1 VGFRSF
7 AIIGAGHMGRFI
19 VDELL
24 RLKAIGT
31 ISSVTIISR
40 SDRHASHPEWVAK
53 GVNLA
58 TIDYNDQASIVAAFE
73 GVDVA
78 ISTVKNIP
86 DGIQNQKVLADAA
99 KVAGVKIFVPS
110 EWGSP
115 SVKIEGGI
123 AYKAEILDYLREIGL
138 PFTVLYTGP
147 WPDLIMQPFFG
158 FDLKNGK
165 AVVPGLGDTPITF
178 TGRPDIARY
187 VGYVFTN
194 LPAEKLEWK
203 EFHLEGERTTFNEI
217 LKFYQEKTGKAL
229 EISHIP
235 PSELEK
241 RPGLVSALA
250 HRWDMGDGVVGDNL
264 DNDLYPG
271 WNPKKAVDCIE

>member
-1 VGFRSF
+1 
-7 AIIGAGHMGRFI
+7 
-19 VDELL
+19 
-24 RLKAIGT
+24 
-31 ISSVTIISR
+31 
-40 SDRHASHPEWVAK
+40 
-53 GVNLA
+53 
-58 TIDYNDQASIVAAFE
+58 
-73 GVDVA
+73 
-78 ISTVKNIP
+78 
-86 DGIQNQKVLADAA
+86 
-99 KVAGVKIFVPS
+99 
-110 EWGSP
+110 
-115 SVKIEGGI
+115 
-123 AYKAEILDYLREIGL
+123 
-138 PFTVLYTGP
+138 
-147 WPDLIMQPFFG
+147 
-158 FDLKNGK
+158 LKNGK

-194 LPAEKLEWK
+194 IPAEKLEWK
-203 EFHLEGERTTFNEI
+203 EFHLEGERTVGTIYTLVSLLTTKHSRSLQTFNEI